1 MKKIKE
7 GDIVARKSYDKDIL
21 FSVKKIIKN
30 QKGEIDMKISYSKKG
45 DYYIPNLIPPRN
57 MKGFQ
62 LGKYS
67 ALRLRYLKEH
77 KKAKYHSLI
86 MDNELQKH
94 LMDVQNNCEKLYKKL
109 INELKIKENITEE
122 LKANNQME
130 WVKRMNNISNI
141 ADEIVLNMYVYNNEN

>member
-1 MKKIKE
+1 
-7 GDIVARKSYDKDIL
+7 
-21 FSVKKIIKN
+21 
-30 QKGEIDMKISYSKKG
+30 MKISYSKKG

-77 KKAKYHSLI
+77 KKAK
-86 MDNELQKH
+86 D
-94 LMDVQNNCEKLYKKL
+94 
-109 INELKIKENITEE
+109 
-122 LKANNQME
+122 QME